1 MCYWRVYVLSAG
13 CLFTL
18 DQYQT
23 NWICRLLFSV
33 SLIQPQSSATH
44 ACSQS
49 LSFKTDMHYAA
60 AGAVTKFDFYYHFQQ
75 LQKAPDGIW
84 TTPCGADVG
93 LFYCCF
99 LEKQSYVLLLFQ
111 KVPQKAKR
119 PKTWKKK
126 TQLWSGTVLLRAN
139 TANLNQNQLPGN
151 WKAVI
156 LLL

>member
-1 MCYWRVYVLSAG
+1 
-13 CLFTL
+13 
-18 DQYQT
+18 
-23 NWICRLLFSV
+23 
-33 SLIQPQSSATH
+33 
-44 ACSQS
+44 
-49 LSFKTDMHYAA
+49 MHYAA

-84 TTPCGADVG
+84 TTPRGADVG

-99 LEKQSYVLLLFQ
+99 LKKQSCVLLLFH
-111 KVPQKAKR
+111 KVPQKEKH